1 VIVQLPNLL
10 IMMEQPAALRL
21 GGTVA
26 RTRTAHK
33 LLEAHRHYEKA
44 FFSRAN
50 FVGSSR
56 FGGCAIE
63 HG

>member
-1 VIVQLPNLL
+1 MQLPNSL
-10 IMMEQPAALRL
+10 IAMEQPAARRL
-21 GGTVA
+21 GGSVA

-44 FFSRAN
+44 FLSRAN
-50 FVGSSR
+50 FVGGSR
-56 FGGCAIE
+56 FGDCAAP

>member
-1 VIVQLPNLL
+1 MQLPKL
-10 IMMEQPAALRL
+10 IVFMEQPAALRP
-21 GGTVA
+21 GATVV

-33 LLEAHRHYEKA
+33 LLEAYRHYEKA
-44 FFSRAN
+44 FLSRAN

-56 FGGCAIE
+56 FGGCAAP